1 TVSWHTFSEWR
12 RERGLRVIKAP
23 SVENKEPGSS
33 AEVAEMMATRSTT
46 IERQHW
52 FLTDMIF
59 FLYHTVCTLH
69 VIVPLLFWGYLSV
82 SGEAHMMAVDI
93 AVEPKWRNYSFH
105 GGDLILVLI
114 EFSINAMPFIPSH
127 ILVVF
132 LVCLLYLGE
141 AMLVHRV
148 DGFWIYP
155 FLDTSV
161 GPIWVAM
168 YLGVGLVIAC
178 AFVVMYFLHRVRN
191 WAIVRCATAKVLDDV
206 AANSSSSAVDGA
218 STVPEMVVV
227 SSSVPI
233 TNQALYNTLPTG
245 TVLVATDY
253 DLSSGNHRRHSIFT
267 HTNTSTALF
276 PTAAPPT
283 TIHTTTSSATP
294 SSSSSTFHPTFP
306 QPLSIP
312 TQILIQSRRRS
323 YSNCSNDSTTSTL
336 VGADEGIMSYKK
348 DPESTDISERTAR
361 RLSMTLPTPSP
372 AQEQDG
378 NALEKVDEEDYE
390 TDVDQ

>member
-1 TVSWHTFSEWR
+1 MAEWR
-12 RERGLRVIKAP
+12 RERGLRAIKA
-23 SVENKEPGSS
+23 STLENKESGPS
-33 AEVAEMMATRSTT
+33 ADVADMMATRPTT

-59 FLYHTVCTLH
+59 FLYHTVCTFH
-69 VIVPLLFWGYLSV
+69 VIVPILYWGYLSV

-93 AVEPKWRNYSFH
+93 STEPKWRNYSFH

-127 ILVVF
+127 IIIVF
-132 LVCLLYLGE
+132 FICLLYLGE

-168 YLGVGLVIAC
+168 YLGVGFAIAC
-178 AFVVMYFLHRVRN
+178 AFVVMYFMHRARN
-191 WAIVRCATAKVLDDV
+191 WVITRRAAARALDSI
-206 AANSSSSAVDGA
+206 ASSSSSSAHGA
-218 STVPEMVVV
+218 SAVPEMVVV
-227 SSSVPI
+227 SSSVPV

-253 DLSSGNHRRHSIFT
+253 DLSNSSNHHHHHSIFT
-267 HTNTSTALF
+267 HTNTSTAIF

-283 TIHTTTSSATP
+283 TILTTTQTATP
-294 SSSSSTFHPTFP
+294 SSSSIQPTP
-306 QPLSIP
+306 SQPLSIP

-336 VGADEGIMSYKK
+336 VGAEEGIMSYKK
-348 DPESTDISERTAR
+348 DQESTDISERTAR
-361 RLSMTLPTPSP
+361 RLSMTLPTPYS
-372 AQEQDG
+372 AQDQEG
-378 NALEKVDEEDYE
+378 NTLEKVEEEEDYE